1 MKPKVAIL
9 ITASCVIAG
18 FAGGQSPSQNATSTA
33 TATGVPYA
41 EQSVWAITMVKTKAG
56 LDDDYLRSIAQTF
69 KGTMEEEKKQGL
81 IMDYKVLIG
90 DASDRNDFNILLMV
104 EYKNMAAFDG
114 LREKTEPIMV
124 KVLGGQDAQRQLA
137 VKRLDVREI
146 LGTKTMREVMLK

>member
-1 MKPKVAIL
+1 MKLKVAIL
-9 ITASCVIAG
+9 VTAFCVIAG
-18 FAGGQSPSQNATSTA
+18 FSGAQSPSPSAPSA
-33 TATGVPYA
+33 SGVPYA
-41 EQSVWAITMVKTKAG
+41 EQSVWNISLVKTKPG
-56 LDDDYLRSIAQTF
+56 LDDDYLRSIAQSF

-114 LREKTEPIMV
+114 LREKTEPIMA
-124 KVLGGQDAQRQLA
+124 KVMGGQDAQRQLA

-146 LGTKTMREVMLK
+146 LGTKTMREVILK